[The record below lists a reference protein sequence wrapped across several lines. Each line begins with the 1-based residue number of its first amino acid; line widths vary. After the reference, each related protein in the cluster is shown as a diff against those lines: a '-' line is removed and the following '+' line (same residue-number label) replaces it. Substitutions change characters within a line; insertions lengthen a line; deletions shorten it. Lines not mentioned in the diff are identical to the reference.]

1 MKDVS
6 IHLPHNYS
14 LLQSH
19 LTDGEKLSLPIE
31 LIPKWNMSQILVDQ
45 MAFRSVPLRV
55 HGKVVIL
62 QCRFAVQRRQCKTVN
77 VDVFDSDDKT

>member
-1 MKDVS
+1 
-6 IHLPHNYS
+6 
-14 LLQSH
+14 
-19 LTDGEKLSLPIE
+19 
-31 LIPKWNMSQILVDQ
+31 MSQILVDQ